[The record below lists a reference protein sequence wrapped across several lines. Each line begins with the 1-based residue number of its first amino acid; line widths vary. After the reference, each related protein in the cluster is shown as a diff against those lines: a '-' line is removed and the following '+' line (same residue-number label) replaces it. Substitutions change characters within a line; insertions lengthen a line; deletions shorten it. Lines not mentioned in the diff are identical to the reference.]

1 MKKGNWLLV
10 PAVALT
16 MPVAAGGAQ
25 APGVIAAL
33 TGVQAAAV
41 APPAAMPNGAK
52 PKKDRLICR
61 SEQDFDTGSHIR
73 SGKKCLRESEWRER
87 EDSAQRFFRSVD
99 DRSAVGEI
107 TPPAMAPR

>member
-16 MPVAAGGAQ
+16 MPVAAGAAQ

-41 APPAAMPNGAK
+41 APPVAMPNSAK
-52 PKKDRLICR
+52 PSACR
-61 SEQDFDTGSHIR
+61 PKLPD
-73 SGKKCLRESEWRER
+73 
-87 EDSAQRFFRSVD
+87 
-99 DRSAVGEI
+99 
-107 TPPAMAPR
+107 